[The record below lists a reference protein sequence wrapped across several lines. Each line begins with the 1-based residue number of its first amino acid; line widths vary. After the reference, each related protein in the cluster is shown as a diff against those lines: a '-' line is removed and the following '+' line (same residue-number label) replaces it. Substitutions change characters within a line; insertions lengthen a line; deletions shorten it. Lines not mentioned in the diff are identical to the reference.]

1 MGQPLY
7 NANDGVTGRDGGPY
21 LDEVEAREAEKRR
34 AIVEKR
40 EPDLDNPP
48 ATAGIQLNTAAQMIY
63 GAGPVLH
70 PSQEHMQYNHAAVGF
85 QAAADNDE
93 ILLTQRS
100 EIPDAAT
107 EDREPLTEEEKS
119 GPNIGDDLH
128 AASAAGTLGD
138 TVDQDSEPDADQVAK
153 DNSNDGVRRDPAEVT
168 ESTDSSDKD
177 DDDLDIV
184 FTSDAKTPARK
195 TTASKSSTK

>member
-34 AIVEKR
+34 AVVEGR

-70 PSQEHMQYNHAAVGF
+70 PSQDHIHFNHAAVGF
-85 QAAADNDE
+85 KAAADDDK
-93 ILLTQRS
+93 ILLHQFS
-100 EIPDAAT
+100 EIPDAAYERKDPPT
-107 EDREPLTEEEKS
+107 ESEKA

-128 AASAAGTLGD
+128 AASIDGSLQSGG
-138 TVDQDSEPDADQVAK
+138 VDQDSEPDADKVRAA
-153 DNSNDGVRRDPAEVT
+153 NENDGVRRDP
-168 ESTDSSDKD
+168 D
-177 DDDLDIV
+177 DDTLGIK
-184 FTSDAKTPARK
+184 FTSDAKDPNK
-195 TTASKSSTK
+195 SSSTKTTKK

>member
-21 LDEVEAREAEKRR
+21 LDEIEAREAEKRR
-34 AIVEKR
+34 AIVEGR

-70 PSQEHMQYNHAAVGF
+70 PSQDHRQINYAERGF
-85 QAAADNDE
+85 RAAAEDDE
-93 ILLTQRS
+93 VLLTQRS
-100 EIPDAAT
+100 EVPDAAF
-107 EDREPLTEEEKS
+107 EDREPPTEEERS

-128 AASAAGTLGD
+128 AASASGALTD
-138 TVDQDSEPDADQVAK
+138 TSH
-153 DNSNDGVRRDPAEVT
+153 
-168 ESTDSSDKD
+168 KD
-177 DDDLDIV
+177 DSDEVEDDS
-184 FTSDAKTPARK
+184 TEEESD
-195 TTASKSSTK
+195 TTTDDSIFRQ